1 MKEFFGLIEYLFVD
15 ILFIPFDFLRSLELK
30 SWVLFAVGSLFAA
43 ITLADVITFSDLF
56 PGYTKL
62 QEKWDDEQE
71 EYKEE
76 FEQSLE
82 DVTDIKEEYQDTL
95 KKIGDDLT
103 IRQQEL
109 DKIIT
114 GKNRLIAVYESHHEH
129 LQRSADVLFSA

>member
-1 MKEFFGLIEYLFVD
+1 MLLH
-15 ILFIPFDFLRSLELK
+15 FLT
-30 SWVLFAVGSLFAA
+30 
-43 ITLADVITFSDLF
+43 IF

-114 GKNRLIAVYESHHEH
+114 GKNRLIAVYESH
-129 LQRSADVLFSA
+129 QRTLTKIS